1 MASVKGNDPT
11 YLRSV
16 AKGSALTLLSL
27 PHKRMMFTIHRWVA
41 FGLEGLMFS
50 VKLNRKTYVV
60 MRLCNPLLLRLE
72 ASDF

>member
-11 YLRSV
+11 YFRSV

-50 VKLNRKTYVV
+50 VKLTYVA